1 MRHHDRRSAPG
12 CQEKRPDRI
21 VRDRWNAGNT
31 AQPAYGFPGTPPS
44 AIVYTV
50 PEFIWEM
57 SDTINPGHAQMN
69 SIFNPPLVIPSAAT
83 VDTVKRLYGGRSTE
97 G

>member
-1 MRHHDRRSAPG
+1 MPGKTARS
-12 CQEKRPDRI
+12 PDQTSFGT
-21 VRDRWNAGNT
+21 AGTPEAT
-31 AQPAYGFPGTPPS
+31 AQPTCGFPGTPPS